1 MEYKQINYD
10 EFCAK
15 FVGWNILEDKHF
27 HDLAERKYYNEYT
40 IQSPTGTKIILI
52 ISYYYHKK
60 RVQTHIY
67 HNNIYVNKYASIGTK
82 QIKQIL
88 EPNTDLNLI
97 KYLIQIDF
105 DENILSHYIKNKD
118 PLFNEDILRRFIDF
132 FYN

>member
-1 MEYKQINYD
+1 MEYKHINYD
-10 EFCAK
+10 DFCAK

-40 IQSPTGTKIILI
+40 LQSPSGTKIILI
-52 ISYYYHKK
+52 ISHYYHKK
-60 RVQTHIY
+60 RVQTNIY
-67 HNNIYVNKYASIGTK
+67 HNNIYVTNHAAIGTK

-88 EPNTDLNLI
+88 EPNKELNHI
-97 KYLIQIDF
+97 KYLIPFEFNDTM
-105 DENILSHYIKNKD
+105 LSYYIKNKD